1 MDYAIVKDTVS
12 VQKTIKALSENGF
25 KAEFVS
31 DKAAALQWIQTH
43 IPKGS
48 SVMNGS
54 SRTLEEVGFVEYLK
68 AGAHGWD
75 NVHTRIL
82 SETDPEKQ
90 ALLRK
95 QSVLSDYYLGS
106 VHAVTEDGQLLIASN
121 TGSQLPHLVFTSP
134 NLILVVG
141 TQKIVPTLADGIK
154 RLEEYV
160 VPLEDQ
166 RMMGVHNVH
175 TQLSKLVIL
184 KKEPAFLGRTITVLF
199 VGETL
204 GY

>member
-1 MDYAIVKDTVS
+1 MDYAIVKDNVS

-31 DKAAALQWIQTH
+31 DKAAALQWIETY

-54 SRTLEEVGFVEYLK
+54 SRTLEEVGFIEYLK

-75 NVHTRIL
+75 NVHARIL
-82 SETDPEKQ
+82 SETDSEKQ

-106 VHAVTEDGQLLIASN
+106 VHAVTEEGELLIASN
-121 TGSQLPHLVFTSP
+121 TGSQLPHLVFTSQ

-141 TQKIVPTLADGIK
+141 TQKIVPTLAEGMK

-160 VPLEDQ
+160 VPLEDA
-166 RMMGVHNVH
+166 RMMGAYNAH